1 MIKDRAQKASA
12 LRYIVAKRW
21 FPQLEIDVLP
31 KIATT
36 TKNKLITDIDVLGSV
51 PDEFFGYR
59 AFLFD
64 CKSGRESP
72 INRTLWLRGLM
83 DRVHATRG
91 LLILTDKK
99 NIERDHRLSAAALN
113 ISIVKEGEFGILA
126 NATDGH
132 LQVGVSR
139 VAELDN
145 WEIFFSIPEKFPKL
159 EEMVTFSRSAFWM
172 CDSPAEACRKTIAI
186 LRKARPELD
195 PANALHTALFGDFV
209 ALFLHSLARLSLQI
223 FMSYLQ
229 PSNRDDLAD
238 ALLLLLYGGRD
249 SYELANQLRKLVPT
263 DKQNGGEEKELT
275 PPEWNKFVQLTRHIL
290 EAPRQALF
298 APLLAREVAWGY
310 LNDDKDSI
318 EFARLMAVEQPQ
330 SGKFCLLAAEYLGKA
345 AKVPPEF
352 AQKYSKQ
359 FLQIQSKN
367 YKDI

>member
-1 MIKDRAQKASA
+1 MKDRTQKASA

-31 KIATT
+31 KISTT

-51 PDEFFGYR
+51 PDEFLGYR

-64 CKSGRESP
+64 CKSGQRESP

-91 LLILTDKK
+91 LLILSDKK
-99 NIERDHRLSAAALN
+99 NIQRDHRISAAELD

-126 NATDGH
+126 NATDGY
-132 LQVGVSR
+132 LPVGVSS

-145 WEIFFSIPEKFPKL
+145 WEIFFSIPERFPKL

-172 CDSPAEACRKTIAI
+172 CESPAEACRKTIAI
-186 LRKARPELD
+186 LRKAHPELD
-195 PANALHTALFGDFV
+195 PAKALHTALFGDFV
-209 ALFLHSLARLSLQI
+209 ALFLHALARLSLQI

-229 PSNRDDLAD
+229 PSNRDDLAE

-249 SYELANQLRKLVPT
+249 SYELANQLRKLVPRE
-263 DKQNGGEEKELT
+263 KQNGGDEKELT
-275 PPEWNKFVQLTRHIL
+275 PPEWDKFVQLTRHIL
-290 EAPRQALF
+290 DAPRQALF
-298 APLLAREVAWGY
+298 APLLAREVAWNYING
-310 LNDDKDSI
+310 KDSI
-318 EFARLMAVEQPQ
+318 EFASCLAFEQPQ

-352 AQKYSKQ
+352 AEKYSKQ
-359 FLQIQSKN
+359 FLEIQSKEQT
-367 YKDI
+367 